1 MSVFHL
7 KKRIILMPSNQIE
20 FLRFRITQMNSQM
33 VSWMK
38 SNENLQVLG
47 EERRLEMA
55 RACLVPPSDWHTLH
69 VRFMCSLQALLWD
82 SNRIGPFRVKLPY
95 YPLQGVLFFSLSFSR
110 APFSSLFFFLKMLI
124 FTVLHKIFYIL
135 IFFGV
140 CF

>member
-1 MSVFHL
+1 
-7 KKRIILMPSNQIE
+7 
-20 FLRFRITQMNSQM
+20 MNSQM

-110 APFSSLFFFLKMLI
+110 APFSSFFFKKKCWFLQFCIKYFTLWYFFVFVFDKYFHNCLCLKKKL
-124 FTVLHKIFYIL
+124 YEN
-135 IFFGV
+135 
-140 CF
+140 